1 VRQPSQG
8 IRERAL
14 RALDRVSLLRP
25 AYRSYE
31 VLRALRAGDDGPSSA
46 DGLPLP
52 PARLRIAVAG
62 TPDAGWFLESGRQ
75 QAAMIRESLDRHG
88 RAIAELERLLDF
100 GCGCGRVTRH
110 WAELAG
116 PEIHGSDYNRRLV
129 RWCVA
134 NLTFGRFGVN
144 RLAPPLSH
152 PDEFFGAV
160 YGISV
165 VTHLPEELE
174 RKWIAEL
181 ARVLTPGGL
190 LLLTT
195 HGERYA
201 DRLTADER
209 ARFAAGE
216 VVVRWASVAGTN
228 LCTTFHP
235 ERYVR
240 DRLAPELEL
249 LEFAPGGAAVGAPP
263 QDLVVLRKP
272 AGSAPAATR
281 RSAPVAPTSSP
292 RRS

>member
-1 VRQPSQG
+1 MRPGSSHG

-31 VLRALRAGDDGPSSA
+31 VLRALGTRDGGPSSA

-75 QAAMIRESLDRHG
+75 QAAMIRESFDRHG
-88 RAIAELERLLDF
+88 TAITELERVLDF

-110 WAELAG
+110 WAGLG
-116 PEIHGSDYNRRLV
+116 RPEIHGSDYNRRLV
-129 RWCVA
+129 RWCAA
-134 NLTFGRFGVN
+134 NLGFGHFAVN
-144 RLAPPLSH
+144 GLAPPLSH
-152 PDEFFGAV
+152 RDEFFGAV

-165 VTHLPEELE
+165 LTHLPEDLE
-174 RKWIAEL
+174 REWIAEL
-181 ARVLTPGGL
+181 VRVLEPGGL

-195 HGERYA
+195 HGEPYA
-201 DRLTADER
+201 DRLDADER
-209 ARFAAGE
+209 ERFAAGE
-216 VVVRWASVAGTN
+216 VVVRWAGVAGTN

-235 ERYVR
+235 EHYVR
-240 DRLAPELEL
+240 ERLAPELDL

-263 QDLVVLRKP
+263 QDLVVFRKP
-272 AGSAPAATR
+272 ARSDSATT
-281 RSAPVAPTSSP
+281 APVAPTSSP